1 MLTLFPGKFLIINSS
16 LELLITLVVKGLFQ
30 IANKSHSSI
39 CLDQGCRLVILA
51 LGASFLGLNWFM
63 SV

>member
-1 MLTLFPGKFLIINSS
+1 MLIFFPGKFLIINSS
-16 LELLITLVVKGLFQ
+16 LEFLIALVVKGLFQ